1 MSESGRCSSVVEAR
15 LLRYWEADPVFE
27 AMLIQRSINVYRF
40 NTFNEGSVY
49 ESNPNFKFGDAPVS
63 IRFTEHT
70 VFVGLAETRDPIPWK
85 GFGFSITTTSYFV
98 GDVRGIKTIYN
109 EEIQSTLRLM
119 TITRRRYSDVELKMV
134 VATNIFGGCSSTL
147 LLVLIQIHRT
157 FRSEIKT
164 ERHHWLAEYHEWKKE
179 RLNRY
184 Q

>member
-15 LLRYWEADPVFE
+15 LLRYWEADP

-70 VFVGLAETRDPIPWK
+70 VFVGLAETREPIPWK
-85 GFGFSITTTSYFV
+85 GFAFAITTTSYFV

-119 TITRRRYSDVELKMV
+119 TITR
-134 VATNIFGGCSSTL
+134 
-147 LLVLIQIHRT
+147 
-157 FRSEIKT
+157 
-164 ERHHWLAEYHEWKKE
+164 
-179 RLNRY
+179 
-184 Q
+184 